1 MEYGLKLC
9 YNCYDAMRHNNKF
22 KSNGCWVYSDKEKN
36 MDTNEKPV
44 EEPVEEHESYP
55 LVEATRKILLA
66 AIGAVAL
73 GKDEVEDFINKLVE
87 RGELAEKDGRK
98 LMNEVVDKRKKSA
111 RAAEEGAGKHVLD
124 ILDRLN
130 VPTKK
135 DMDDLNEKLAVL
147 TKKVDELTKIKS

>member
-1 MEYGLKLC
+1 
-9 YNCYDAMRHNNKF
+9 
-22 KSNGCWVYSDKEKN
+22 
-36 MDTNEKPV
+36 
-44 EEPVEEHESYP
+44 
-55 LVEATRKILLA
+55 
-66 AIGAVAL
+66 
-73 GKDEVEDFINKLVE
+73 
-87 RGELAEKDGRK
+87 
-98 LMNEVVDKRKKSA
+98 MNEVVDKRKKSA